1 MSEQTERLSDLERR
15 VLDAVDA
22 TWLLSRVSD
31 LIEERSLSGM
41 ESAAQGKVA
50 ERLRRLGM
58 EVDEWA
64 IDLDE
69 VRRHPAYSEEVV
81 RAEAVGVVGALG
93 AGDGPTL
100 VLNGHID
107 VVPAGNEALWSCP
120 PWRATVAGGRLCGRG
135 AADMKGGLGCALAA
149 VKALQDAGARL
160 HGRLL
165 VQSVA
170 GEEDGGVGTL
180 AAILRGHTGDGAVVM
195 EPTSLAVLPVQAGA
209 LSFRLTVPGLAAHG
223 CVRDEGVSALEKFLV
238 VHTALL
244 ALEERRNTA
253 VAHPLLAGLR
263 LPIPLSIGRVT
274 AGEWPSSVPET
285 LVCDGRY
292 GVGPGEDLA
301 AARRAFADAVAAA
314 AATDPWLREHPPLV
328 EWHGGQFEPAE
339 VAADHPLVATL
350 SGAFR
355 AAGAGAALADG
366 ADDDPLRVGAAT
378 YGSDARL
385 LTNHGATPAVLFGP
399 GDVRS
404 SRRPDE
410 SVAVVELVA
419 AARVLALTA
428 LRFCGAS

>member
-1 MSEQTERLSDLERR
+1 MNEQRHPLSELERR
-15 VLDAVDA
+15 VLDAIDA
-22 TWLLSRVSD
+22 VWLLSRISD
-31 LIEERSLSGM
+31 LIEQRSLSGH

-93 AGDGPTL
+93 DGDGPTL
-100 VLNGHID
+100 IFNGHID
-107 VVPAGNEALWSCP
+107 VVPPGDEALWSCS
-120 PWRATVAGGRLCGRG
+120 PWRATVSGGRLCGRG

-160 HGRLL
+160 RGRLL
-165 VQSVA
+165 VQSVV

-209 LSFRLTVPGLAAHG
+209 LSFRVTVPGLAAHG
-223 CVRDEGVSALEKFLV
+223 CVRDEGVSAIEKFHV
-238 VHTALL
+238 VHSALL
-244 ALEERRNTA
+244 ELERRRNDA
-253 VAHPLLAGLR
+253 VGHPLLAGPR
-263 LPIPLSIGRVT
+263 LPIPLSIGRVR
-274 AGEWPSSVPET
+274 AGEWASSVPES
-285 LVCDGRY
+285 LVCEGRY
-292 GVGPGEDLA
+292 GVAPGEELA
-301 AARRAFADAVAAA
+301 TARADFEAAVAAA
-314 AATDPWLREHPPLV
+314 AQADPWLREHPPLV
-328 EWHGGQFEPAE
+328 DWFGGQFEPAE
-339 VAADHPLVATL
+339 VPADHPLIATL
-350 SGAFR
+350 NGAYG
-355 AAGAGAALADG
+355 ASGAGAALPGG
-366 ADDDPLRVGAAT
+366 AGGDPVRIGAAT

-399 GDVRS
+399 GDVRAS
-404 SRRPDE
+404 HRPDE
-410 SVAVVELVA
+410 SVAVTELVA

-428 LRFCGAS
+428 LRFCGAE